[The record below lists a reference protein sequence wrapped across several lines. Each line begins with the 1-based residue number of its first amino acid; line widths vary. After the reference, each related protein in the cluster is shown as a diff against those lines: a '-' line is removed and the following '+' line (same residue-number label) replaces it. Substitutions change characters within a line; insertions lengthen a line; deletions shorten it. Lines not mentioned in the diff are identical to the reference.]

1 MHKMLQDQEG
11 ALTDEGNEL
20 MHKWVGAIDQL
31 YMADNVLQ
39 HVADPETLSVDLWTA
54 LLDAKDHVHPQLLD
68 TVGASGCVR
77 IQFGRKI

>member
-1 MHKMLQDQEG
+1 MLRDQEG
-11 ALTDEGNEL
+11 AFTEEGDAL
-20 MHKWVGAIDQL
+20 MHKWCSSIEQL
-31 YMADNVLQ
+31 NMAETVLQ
-39 HVADPETLSVDLWTA
+39 RVADPETLSADLWTA